1 MNRIAAAFAIVAAVL
16 VTSCGQPAGKAELKS
31 DPKLRSEIL
40 AACADGTHTDA
51 QECSNAKAIENAG
64 KLDRSLGHK

>member
-1 MNRIAAAFAIVAAVL
+1 MNRFATGAMTMAAL
-16 VTSCGQPAGKAELKS
+16 LLSSCGKPAGKMELKA
-31 DPKLRSEIL
+31 DPKLRAQIL

-51 QECSNAKAIENAG
+51 QECSNAKAIENDD

>member
-1 MNRIAAAFAIVAAVL
+1 MKRITAAAAIAAAVF

-40 AACADGTHTDA
+40 AACADGTHADA
-51 QECSNAKAIENAG
+51 QECSNAKAIENAD